1 MKVSVVIVSYKVPY
15 HLILCLDSV
24 KNAILGIDAEIIV
37 VDNASNDQTQILVS
51 TYFPEVKYIQNP
63 TNDGFSKANNIG
75 INQAKGEY
83 ICLINPDTIIAE
95 TCIASAIDKH
105 KTQKKCGI
113 LGVRLID
120 GTGSFLPESK
130 VNKLTLSVAALKMLG
145 FSKSYYNNLLKETE
159 EGKTAT
165 LVGAFMCFKKQDYI
179 KLEGLDERYFMYG
192 EDIDLSHQFMQAG
205 YQNYYLGSENIIHF
219 KGESTTKD
227 EVYFKRFFESIKLFF
242 TKYYTNS
249 KLMIIVLSIF
259 FILAKRFKKSDIDKK
274 TKPKTSFQKIYLI
287 GKDLELSEQL
297 ETHFNQ
303 NITSLNFED
312 AQQIDL
318 NNTLIIF
325 NTQELKFLQ
334 IINLMLKNNNAQNIF
349 RIAPKH
355 LDILIGSDSSTS
367 QGEVVCLN

>member
-1 MKVSVVIVSYKVPY
+1 MEVSVVIVSYKVPC
-15 HLILCLDSV
+15 HLILCLDSI
-24 KNAILGIDAEIIV
+24 KNALIDIDAEIIV
-37 VDNASNDQTQILVS
+37 VDNASNDQTETLVS
-51 TYFPEVKYIQNP
+51 AYFPEVKYIQNIN
-63 TNDGFSKANNIG
+63 NDGFSKANNIG
-75 INQAKGEY
+75 INLAKGDY
-83 ICLINPDTIIAE
+83 ICMINPDTIIAE

-165 LVGAFMCFKKQDYI
+165 LVGAYMCFKKQDYV

-205 YQNYYLGSENIIHF
+205 YQNYYLGTENIIHF
-219 KGESTTKD
+219 KGESTIKND
-227 EVYFKRFFESIKLFF
+227 VYFKRFFESIKRFF
-242 TKYYTNS
+242 TKHYTNS
-249 KLMIIVLSIF
+249 KLMIIILSIF
-259 FILAKRFKKSDIDKK
+259 FVLAKHFKKSDIDKK
-274 TKPKTSFQKIYLI
+274 SKPKISFQKIYLI
-287 GKDLELSEQL
+287 GKNLKLSNQIES
-297 ETHFNQ
+297 HFNQ
-303 NITSLNFED
+303 NIITLDLKD
-312 AQQIDL
+312 AMQIDFK
-318 NNTLIIF
+318 NTLIIF
-325 NTQELKFLQ
+325 NTQKLKYLQ
-334 IINLMLKNNNAQNIF
+334 IINLMLKNNNGKNIF

-367 QGEVVCLN
+367 QGEVAYLN